1 MDEKQI
7 FHSIL
12 VAAEIFSI
20 ALLVITVIL
29 AFITKQTK
37 KRFCITAITV
47 LSAINLFMIP
57 VVIHLICIYRMH
69 FFNKPIENIEPTIP
83 PYIIPGLIICILNP
97 LVLKLSAGIIAK
109 VKKQLRSRDSGNV
122 IPTDIKKEGDV

>member
-12 VAAEIFSI
+12 VATEIFSI

-37 KRFCITAITV
+37 KRVCITAITV

-57 VVIHLICIYRMH
+57 VVIHLFCIYCMQFLKESVETAGAMTLPH
-69 FFNKPIENIEPTIP
+69 VIP
-83 PYIIPGLIICILNP
+83 CLIICILNP
-97 LVLKLSAGIIAK
+97 LVLKLSAVIIAK